1 MSSFYYPSL
10 LKEVYFNRFKCL
22 QRIALNNIIQNNILI
37 HPLTL
42 SCSHLP
48 NWQNES
54 ELNTNADIIFID
66 MSAMVMTL
74 VWLSRLLRVFL
85 LFQNCYLPGGLDCHL
100 WIRKSWAQILLSFF
114 HIMFVFYGFLC
125 VCSKRQLKKWN
136 LNINLK

>member
-85 LFQNCYLPGGLDCHL
+85 LFQNCYLTGGLDCHL
-100 WIRKSWAQILLSFF
+100 WIRKSWAQILVFF
-114 HIMFVFYGFLC
+114 SYNVCILWFSLC
-125 VCSKRQLKKWN
+125 LLKKT
-136 LNINLK
+136 IKKMKFKY

>member
-10 LKEVYFNRFKCL
+10 LKEVYFNRLKCL

-54 ELNTNADIIFID
+54 ELNANADIRFID

-74 VWLSRLLRVFL
+74 VWLFRLLRVFL
-85 LFQNCYLPGGLDCHL
+85 LFQNCYLTGGLDCNL

-114 HIMFVFYGFLC
+114 HIMFVFYGFLY
-125 VCSKRQLKKWN
+125 VCSKWQLKKMK
-136 LNINLK
+136 IKY

>member
-48 NWQNES
+48 NLQNEF
-54 ELNTNADIIFID
+54 ELNVCDGYDTRVTAQAFESLSSLSKLLPNRWFRLSPLNQEV
-66 MSAMVMTL
+66 MS
-74 VWLSRLLRVFL
+74 SNSSVF
-85 LFQNCYLPGGLDCHL
+85 FY
-100 WIRKSWAQILLSFF
+100 
-114 HIMFVFYGFLC
+114 IMFVFYGFF
-125 VCSKRQLKKWN
+125 VFAQKDN
-136 LNINLK
+136 

>member
-22 QRIALNNIIQNNILI
+22 QRIALTNIIQNNILI

-48 NWQNES
+48 NLQNEF
-54 ELNTNADIIFID
+54 ELNANADIRFID

-74 VWLSRLLRVFL
+74 VWLFRLLRVFL
-85 LFQNCYLPGGLDCHL
+85 LFQNCYLTGGLDCHL

-114 HIMFVFYGFLC
+114 ILCLYFMVFLC
-125 VCSKRQLKKWN
+125 LLKKTIKKN
-136 LNINLK
+136 EI